1 MEVGGTIQINKNKED
16 LIMQK
21 KEVKIPNVT
30 LYSEYFKC
38 PRCGWTTD
46 GPRLVRGDIAQ
57 CPCEKCGHSYLV
69 RVK

>member
-1 MEVGGTIQINKNKED
+1 MMEVYKYKFFIRRVQT
-16 LIMQK
+16 MK
-21 KEVKIPNVT
+21 KKVRIPSVT
-30 LYSEYFKC
+30 MFSEYFRC

>member
-1 MEVGGTIQINKNKED
+1 
-16 LIMQK
+16 MQK

-69 RVK
+69 RVKQEKCQWKQELIMIVSII

>member
-1 MEVGGTIQINKNKED
+1 MEVGCTIQINKNKED
-16 LIMQK
+16 MIMQK
-21 KEVKIPNVT
+21 KEVKIPSVT
-30 LYSEYFKC
+30 MYSEYFKC